1 MKSKFL
7 KRILSLLLVLS
18 VFTGLIPGTA
28 TVTAVPSLSTA
39 VGESAQNPILISTM
53 DQLIEEMEKDVTTPT
68 YYKLTEDVSH
78 ETSIEYMDGREDHTG
93 DDGYNTV
100 RKPQMAQCVVGTGKK
115 FLELDGYDIHYKN
128 NVNFNLG
135 DDNSK
140 YWGSGPKY
148 DSLTF
153 FYLGEGCDLTV
164 SNTTGDDAEVWY
176 DGWMHNRTNFFGG
189 PNYIYTA
196 VRDVF
201 RVESGAELTVNNT
214 DIKAGRN
221 RKIWMVHS
229 LYLDKDKETNLLVK
243 LTYNGYAY
251 EQIYGSAIV
260 ANGGKV
266 TVNGGY
272 IEGRGGYRDSFNV
285 S

>member
-1 MKSKFL
+1 MKSKLL
-7 KRILSLLLVLS
+7 KRIVSVLLVLS
-18 VFTGLIPGTA
+18 VFAGLIPVSV
-28 TVTAVPSLSTA
+28 TVTAAEGT
-39 VGESAQNPILISTM
+39 VGESTENPILISTM
-53 DQLIEEMEKDVTTPT
+53 DQLIEEMEKDVTSPT

-78 ETSIEYMDGREDHTG
+78 ETSIEYFDGREDHTG

-100 RKPQMAQCVVGTGKK
+100 RKPEMAQCVVGTGKK

-140 YWGSGPKY
+140 FRNSGPKY

-153 FYLGEGCDLTV
+153 FYLGAGCDLTA

-201 RVESGAELTVNNT
+201 RVEAGAELTVNNT

-221 RKIWMVHS
+221 RKIWMVNS
-229 LYLDKDKETNLLVK
+229 YYTDKEGETNLLASI
-243 LTYNGYAY
+243 TYNGFAY

-272 IEGRGGYRDSFNV
+272 IEGRGGYLLWLL
-285 S
+285 